1 METEKEVVQRLIDE
15 QFGPELQRDAL
26 RHLHAA
32 YREADR
38 YARNFDPAQR
48 RKVYGHARLAAIEQ
62 ALKLLCKKHS
72 GLRADDVRADGS
84 NYEHFTMTS
93 ESLVITCSAVPA
105 PNKLPRRAMFRQSL
119 ASGVNYSL
127 FPEPKEEAGR
137 SFFHILLLHSYERRF
152 EFDLGTR
159 TVRTIR
165 RTDRPGFC
173 ELAVP
178 TRDGLGRILTTN
190 LFALHAET
198 IDEIRGVVKED
209 VASKL
214 PKRRRRDL
222 DETSDGGTGE

>member
-1 METEKEVVQRLIDE
+1 MKTEREVVQHLIEE
-15 QFGPELQRDAL
+15 QFGADIQQDVL

-38 YARNFDPAQR
+38 YAKNFDPAQR

-62 ALKLLCKKHS
+62 ALKLLCQKHS
-72 GLRADDVRADGS
+72 GLRADDVRVDGS
-84 NYEHFTMTS
+84 NYEHFTMTTDA
-93 ESLVITCSAVPA
+93 LVITCSAVPA
-105 PNKLPRRAMFRQSL
+105 PDKLPRKALFRQSL

-127 FPEPKEEAGR
+127 FPEPKEEVGR
-137 SFFHILLLHSYERRF
+137 RFFHVLLLHSYERKV
-152 EFDLGTR
+152 EFDLETR

-173 ELAVP
+173 EMAVP
-178 TRDGLGRILTTN
+178 TRDGLSRILTKS
-190 LFALHAET
+190 LFDLHAQT

-214 PKRRRRDL
+214 PKRRRHEL
-222 DETSDGGTGE
+222 GETSDGGTGE